1 MEKSPSWSR
10 AHDWKSCNREK
21 RFESSNLSFSAK
33 KTRRFSWVFCCF
45 DREILSH
52 NHYLIARD
60 GYAAELSVARSTMRV
75 NSPVLAVRRISLSP
89 PKKPDVSVGFFA
101 VQREILC
108 NQNMI
113 ARGCAAELSVA
124 RSTMRVNSPVLAVR
138 RISLSPKPAEQKRC
152 LLQGNN

>member
-75 NSPVLAVRRISLSP
+75 NSPVPAEWRISLSP
-89 PKKPDVSVGFFA
+89 LGFEFSLFTEFKRVVRRVLDRGAKRRACISQAPAIVFCISNILENYVYLCYNNFILNFA
-101 VQREILC
+101 KEILS
-108 NQNMI
+108 N
-113 ARGCAAELSVA
+113 E
-124 RSTMRVNSPVLAVR
+124 
-138 RISLSPKPAEQKRC
+138 
-152 LLQGNN
+152 